1 MVIVLAIAVI
11 LFCKYHIIYNENIH
25 IVKETNMSNLP
36 NKNVREMKEMQ
47 NLFADPKFSRQA
59 WKAVG
64 LSIAMQPATKPAII
78 VDKDGNET
86 TNSKIEQ
93 YSYNKLQQD
102 IKQLGKENREPTEL
116 EMILACQM
124 VKART
129 DTAAATFIRDTLGA
143 KPVDESKIDAQ
154 LSNPYEQLTDE
165 ELEMLQREREKKAL
179 EAAKEQ
185 LPSSSAAQLI
195 VKGEID
201 EKTAD

>member
-1 MVIVLAIAVI
+1 MAIVLAIAVI

-36 NKNVREMKEMQ
+36 NKNIREMKEMQ

-143 KPVDESKIDAQ
+143 KPVDESKVDAQ

>member
-1 MVIVLAIAVI
+1 
-11 LFCKYHIIYNENIH
+11 
-25 IVKETNMSNLP
+25 MSNLP

-179 EAAKEQ
+179 EASKEQ

>member
-36 NKNVREMKEMQ
+36 NKNIREMKEMQ

-102 IKQLGKENREPTEL
+102 IQQLGKENREPTEL

-143 KPVDESKIDAQ
+143 KPVDESKVDAQ

-185 LPSSSAAQLI
+185 LPSSSAAQPI
-195 VKGEID
+195 VEGEID
-201 EKTAD
+201 EQR

>member
-36 NKNVREMKEMQ
+36 NKNIREMKEMQ